1 MPTRVVARDGI
12 ARIESW
18 AWESEGTSFDVTG
31 QVRLSDQQAAILAN
45 GKLDARLL
53 TPFLG
58 VSGVSTA
65 GQVETRALGHRA
77 R

>member
-1 MPTRVVARDGI
+1 MTQRMPTRVVVRGGT

-18 AWESEGTSFDVTG
+18 AWESEGTSFEVTG
-31 QVRLSDQQAAILAN
+31 QVRLANRQAAILAN
-45 GKLDARLL
+45 GTLDARLL

-65 GQVETRALGHRA
+65 GWVTRACR
-77 R
+77 